1 MKKHNFNVLRA
12 AFEVLGKI
20 YSKLVI
26 TRFTAK
32 RNKPRSV
39 TKAAGGIFKLMIS
52 VERLATVAR
61 PDSIRTWN
69 QAIKG
74 TQ

>member
-12 AFEVLGKI
+12 AFEVLGKV

-32 RNKPRSV
+32 RKNPGLSPRRP
-39 TKAAGGIFKLMIS
+39 GGNF
-52 VERLATVAR
+52 
-61 PDSIRTWN
+61 
-69 QAIKG
+69 
-74 TQ
+74 

>member
-12 AFEVLGKI
+12 AFEVLGKV

-26 TRFTAK
+26 TRFTANTPA
-32 RNKPRSV
+32 RA
-39 TKAAGGIFKLMIS
+39 TKAGRGFYATIS
-52 VERLATVAR
+52 VGLSQQWVSQ

-69 QAIKG
+69 QANKG

>member
-32 RNKPRSV
+32 KNPGLSPRRPGGFQAKDFRGKPGTSR
-39 TKAAGGIFKLMIS
+39 KAS
-52 VERLATVAR
+52 ER
-61 PDSIRTWN
+61 
-69 QAIKG
+69 
-74 TQ
+74 